1 MFQTSPGINV
11 SEVDLTAG
19 AQQVSVSD
27 AAFAGPFVWGPA
39 LQVMDIGS
47 EDELVRTFGKPDS
60 SNFEHWFSAQSFLA
74 YSQLLHVVR
83 AVSGEALNATVDAV
97 ALTGT
102 VDNPG
107 NNSTTWTANGFS
119 ASLLVAGQ
127 SILINAVPFTVASVT
142 SNTEFETVEESADPV
157 ADADIDK
164 FGVLVTNPVA
174 YDADFLNSVTG
185 YGAWVAKY
193 AGELGNSLKVAV
205 CASNAAFSSA
215 GAGNVAFSA
224 GNTTVTGTGTSFT
237 SALAVGDFITAG
249 GVKLQVASLTNAT
262 SLQVSSAPT
271 RNVATTNTWSRTW
284 QYASLFDRAPKTS
297 SYAST
302 RGGANDEMHVVVVD
316 VNGLFTGTP
325 GTVLERY
332 AYLSKASDAKN
343 VNGDAN
349 YYVSV
354 LNKQSLYIFWGNE
367 APATSDTNWGGVAL
381 NHTFGADAL
390 PNVAV
395 LQGGQASNETMTDGD
410 KETAFDIFKN
420 KDTIDLS
427 LVITGPAS
435 AALAAYVIQNICE
448 VRQDC
453 VAYVSPTKDA
463 VVNNPGQ
470 EVTSILAFR
479 DQLPSTSFGFLDS
492 GWKYQFDKYNDVN
505 RWIPLNGDMA
515 GIAARSDASSD
526 PWFSPAGFVR
536 GTVKNVI
543 KLAWSPNQLQR
554 DDLYKVG
561 VNSVVGF
568 PGAGTVLFGDKTLLD
583 RPSAFDR
590 INVRRLFIV
599 LEKTIARLSRAQLFE
614 FNDEFTRAQFRNIV
628 EPFLRDVKSRRG
640 VTDYRVICDDTNN
653 TPTVIQENSFVGDI
667 FVKPA
672 YSINFIQLNFVAVAS
687 GVSFQ
692 EITGSAQ

>member
-1 MFQTSPGINV
+1 MAFQVSPGINV
-11 SEVDLTAG
+11 SEVDQTAG

-47 EDELVRTFGKPDS
+47 EDELVHTFGKPDG
-60 SNFEHWFSAQSFLA
+60 SNYEHWFSAQSFLA

-83 AVSGEALNATVDAV
+83 AVSGEALNATVSAA
-97 ALTGT
+97 ALTGEAS
-102 VDNPG
+102 NPG

-142 SNTEFETVEESADPV
+142 SNTVFETVEESATAVTGDV
-157 ADADIDK
+157 DK

-174 YDADFLNSVTG
+174 YEQDFLNLVSG
-185 YGAWVAKY
+185 YGSWVAKY

-205 CASNAAFSSA
+205 CASNAAFASA
-215 GAGNVAFSA
+215 GAGNVVFTA
-224 GNTTVTGTGTSFT
+224 GNTVVTGTGTSFAT
-237 SALAVGDFITAG
+237 ALVVGDFITAG
-249 GVKLQVASLTNAT
+249 GIKLQVNSITNAT
-262 SLQVSSAPT
+262 SLIVSSAPT
-271 RNVATTNTWSRTW
+271 RNVATTNSWSRTW

-302 RGGANDEMHVVVVD
+302 RGGSNDELHAVVVD

-325 GTVLERY
+325 GTVLERF
-332 AYLSKASDAKN
+332 AFLSKASDAKN

-354 LNKQSLYIFWGNE
+354 LNKQSQYVFWGNE
-367 APATSDTNWGGVAL
+367 APATVATNWGSVAL
-381 NHTFGADAL
+381 NNTFGADVL

-395 LQGGQASNETMTDGD
+395 LSGGQAGNDTITDGD

-420 KDTIDLS
+420 VDTIDIS
-427 LVITGPAS
+427 LLITGPAS
-435 AALAAYVIQNICE
+435 AALAAYVIQNIAE
-448 VRQDC
+448 LRADC
-453 VAYVSPTKDA
+453 VAFVSPTKDA

-470 EVTSILAFR
+470 EVVSILAFR
-479 DQLPSTSFGFLDS
+479 DQLPSTSYGFLDS

-505 RWIPLNGDMA
+505 RWVPLNGDIA
-515 GIAARSDASSD
+515 GIAARSDSATD
-526 PWFSPAGFVR
+526 PWFSPAGFTR
-536 GTVKNVI
+536 GNVKNVS
-543 KLAWSPNQLQR
+543 KLAWSPTQLQR
-554 DDLYKVG
+554 DDLA
-561 VNSVVGF
+561 F
-568 PGAGTVLFGDKTLLD
+568 PGAGTVLYGDKTLLD

-599 LEKTIARLSRAQLFE
+599 LEKTISRLARASLFE

-628 EPFLRDVKSRRG
+628 EPYLRDVKSRRG

-667 FVKPA
+667 YVKPA

-692 EITGSAQ
+692 EVTGTAQ